1 VSSPKTGA
9 THRLLTRLLGRYLG
23 AGLTPENR
31 RKVEGKY
38 AARSIYGSIL
48 VLALLLG
55 LEAHQP
61 SAFRGAAL
69 VAATVLAV
77 LLAEAYAENLGAE
90 LDLGRR
96 QTRQEQ
102 LARFRELAAVTVAAE
117 APIAFLLLGAADV
130 IDDDTAYQLA
140 RWSTYVL
147 LLAGGYVARR
157 AAGKSR
163 LSAVWSGL
171 LVLSLGVILSGLKS
185 WLHV

>member
-1 VSSPKTGA
+1 MSSPRTGA

-23 AGLTPENR
+23 AGVTPENR

-61 SAFRGAAL
+61 SAFRGRAWWPPPCWRCCWPRP
-69 VAATVLAV
+69 TPRTSGPSSTSGGDRPDR
-77 LLAEAYAENLGAE
+77 NSI
-90 LDLGRR
+90 
-96 QTRQEQ
+96 
-102 LARFRELAAVTVAAE
+102 ARFRELAAVTVAAE

-171 LVLSLGVILSGLKS
+171 LVLSLGVMLSGLKS